1 MPKPEE
7 LDNISSKDRWNLLT
21 MMQTNPAWALFCG
34 EHDKT
39 VSKIE
44 ARIFDTK
51 TPDAE
56 TRELR
61 LLREQL
67 TESHDPRKI
76 LGKMIV
82 TARKEAESNNPKP

>member
-1 MPKPEE
+1 MPQPE
-7 LDNISSKDRWNLLT
+7 DVTSIPPKDRWNLLS
-21 MMQTNPAWALFCG
+21 MMQANPAWALFCE
-34 EHDKT
+34 EHDRA
-39 VSKIE
+39 VEKIE
-44 ARIFDTK
+44 KRIFDTK

-67 TESHDPRKI
+67 TDSHDPRKI

-82 TARKEAESNNPKP
+82 TARKETEAISTK